1 VRAGAL
7 RKERQQIEAEGQAM
21 AEQLTRGAS
30 HKKCK
35 LRDLIWLS
43 LAEYD
48 IWLCYSALEVELR
61 LAQEAVA

>member
-1 VRAGAL
+1 
-7 RKERQQIEAEGQAM
+7 M

-30 HKKCK
+30 HQKCK

-48 IWLCYSALEVELR
+48 IWLCYAALEVELR